1 MFTPINIPGASVGN
15 NTGFQPI
22 SFDQARQGLASVN
35 NIATQQIQQQ
45 NQQSQVPSSMNST
58 GSAVTPTGG
67 GMFSNLMNNIKKVP
81 GQVMSIANK
90 ITAPGSGLNQAV
102 NVSSDILATDEN
114 LVSGLTGQESIKQ
127 MVDTGANIPEPNPLQ
142 AIQGGAEIAAT
153 LPDIGAVDQMVK
165 AGVGKASELMDKS
178 AAAKEAKTIQDLI
191 TPKPTVKEAK
201 IAETQGRLVKG
212 KAPGI
217 FTSGKPDTVL
227 PTAQQARA
235 AKLIQG
241 TIPGASKMTEPE
253 LYSALDN
260 SITSTAQKLR
270 PEMQATP
277 IKDATVQKITD
288 DWTTLKARQVDD
300 PYAPP
305 NIQKLQSQFES
316 FLQQSKSGNFND
328 LWDTAKAYDQ
338 SVPSSVKNATDLS
351 SDAQV
356 AQKNV
361 WLQNRAILKDAINDT
376 ATGLGETSKPAF
388 QNMSDMYNTQESL
401 LTKAKIETTGQPS
414 KIAAFSKTTPGRIIE
429 GAIGGGAVV
438 EGAKK
443 LITGGF

>member
-1 MFTPINIPGASVGN
+1 
-15 NTGFQPI
+15 
-22 SFDQARQGLASVN
+22 
-35 NIATQQIQQQ
+35 
-45 NQQSQVPSSMNST
+45 
-58 GSAVTPTGG
+58 
-67 GMFSNLMNNIKKVP
+67 
-81 GQVMSIANK
+81 
-90 ITAPGSGLNQAV
+90 V
-102 NVSSDILATDEN
+102 NVGSDILATDAN
-114 LVSGLTGQESIKQ
+114 LVKGITGQQSLDQTIEIGK
-127 MVDTGANIPEPNPLQ
+127 NIPSPNPLQ
-142 AIQGGAEIAAT
+142 DIQGGAELAAT
-153 LPDIGAVDQMVK
+153 LPDVGAVDQTVK
-165 AGVGKASELMDKS
+165 AGVSKATELMDKS
-178 AAAKEAKTIQDLI
+178 AAAKEAKSIEDLI

-235 AKLIQG
+235 AKLIQS

-253 LYSALDN
+253 LYSALGKN
-260 SITSTAQKLR
+260 ISTTAQNLK

-277 IKDATVQKITD
+277 IKEQTVQKITD
-288 DWTTLKARQVDD
+288 DWTALKAKQAND

-305 NIQKLQSQFES
+305 NLEKLQNQFEG

-356 AQKNV
+356 AQKTN
-361 WLQNRAILKDAINDT
+361 WLQNRAVLKSAINDT
-376 ATGLGETSKPAF
+376 ATGLGEKSRPAF
-388 QNMSDMYNTQESL
+388 QNMSDMYNAQESL
-401 LTKAKIETTGQPS
+401 LSKAKIDTVGQPS
-414 KIAAFSKTTPGRIIE
+414 KIASFAKTTPGRLIE
-429 GAIGGGAVV
+429 GAVGGGAVV
-438 EGAKK
+438 EAGKK